1 MLDRNAIQLS
11 TTQPPS
17 SAIEQADVMSLSLL
31 FSLGRYYLD
40 IPFDQSNPIWK
51 INKPTTQL
59 EVPHFLLLEQVGN
72 PVGNAT
78 QQPLTALQTA
88 LSACHAPGQ
97 YSLIFI
103 VASDGVQNR
112 IYFGVR
118 GHSSTNNSYQFVENL
133 GNFLQGNWPG
143 TRLKRCNNQESPLI
157 TSLHNMD
164 YAVALTGVPSLKP
177 GDGQG
182 YPQTLDRLMRGMR
195 GKKFAYVV
203 IAEPVNRTEVDGVIY
218 QCRNLLSLVHSLTK
232 MNLSLAETEGTSEGT
247 NTGGTKGTG
256 ISGMDT
262 DFTMS
267 LLLGANGLAEIF
279 PPAGLLAAFASMGLP
294 FLSSKLGWQ
303 KTQSNSENTSWGN
316 SFSKNFNLSRTI
328 GQEHINAHAQAVEAQ
343 LQRYTTRFE
352 QSGNM
357 GCWNVGTYL
366 LAQDP
371 ITAQQGATQLTSLL
385 NGEKSCFEP
394 MRLHDFN
401 PVWANGVQVAL
412 SDLRQPEIEISVVN
426 PQQGKDVQHPLGNLF
441 NGLTTPLNTEELA
454 LLVNLPRQEVPGVRV
469 MPTASFSLN
478 PPVTSDAAEI
488 HLGDLLDGGEPTPL
502 KYKLSLKS
510 LTKHTLV
517 TGINGSGKSTTCLK
531 MIREMLRLNIPFL
544 VIEPA
549 KTEYVEWAIAH
560 NQKLPPGSPDRIAI
574 YMPGEHSAQKMKEL
588 DPLILNPFDI
598 IWLGS
603 EEIPQVLAH
612 IDRLK
617 SIFNASFPM
626 QEVLPVLL
634 EEVLFATY
642 RKPFDWMADPLPDFS
657 TPRPTLT
664 QMLDKIR
671 PVIKGK
677 GYEEKIAD
685 NLIAALTTR
694 IHSLRQGWKKKL
706 FDQSQSTPWS
716 NLFDRPAVINISYL
730 GDDADK
736 SFTMALIL
744 QFLYE
749 YRQAQ
754 RDSPSFYQASVGSL
768 SHLLI
773 IEEAHRI
780 MLRTGQATM
789 EQANP
794 QAKVAEMF
802 SNILSEIRAY
812 GQGLLV
818 VDQIPSRLIPD
829 AIKNTNLKIVHRL
842 VAADDRQTM
851 GDCMG
856 LNPEQSAII
865 NRLRPGQ
872 AIAYGD
878 LDDAAAWIQVK
889 E

>member
-1 MLDRNAIQLS
+1 MPDHNSIQLHNS
-11 TTQPPS
+11 QPLS
-17 SAIEQADVMSLSLL
+17 SAIQQADVMSLSLL

-51 INKPTTQL
+51 INTPKTLL
-59 EVPHFLLLEQVGN
+59 EAPNFLLLEQVGN

-103 VASDGVQNR
+103 VTSDGVQNR

-118 GHSSTNNSYQFVENL
+118 GHSSIHNSYQFVENL
-133 GNFLQGNWPG
+133 GNFLQGNWSG
-143 TRLKRCNNQESPLI
+143 TRLRRCNNQESPI
-157 TSLHNMD
+157 DTSLHNMD

-195 GKKFAYVV
+195 GKKYAYVV

-218 QCRNLLSLVHSLTK
+218 QCRNLLGLVHSLTK
-232 MNLSLAETEGTSEGT
+232 MNLSLAETEGSSESI
-247 NTGGTKGTG
+247 NYGGSKGVST
-256 ISGMDT
+256 SGMNT

-303 KTQSNSENTSWGN
+303 KTQSDSENINWGN
-316 SFSKNFNLSRTI
+316 SFSSNFSLSRTI
-328 GQEHINAHAQAVEAQ
+328 GKEYINAHAQAVESQ
-343 LQRYTTRFE
+343 LERYTTRFE
-352 QSGNM
+352 QSENM

-371 ITAQQGATQLTSLL
+371 ITAQQGATQLKSLL

-394 MRLHDFN
+394 MRMHDLH
-401 PVWANGVQVAL
+401 PIWANGVQVAL
-412 SDLRQPEIEISVVN
+412 SDLRQPEIQISR
-426 PQQGKDVQHPLGNLF
+426 QQEKDIQHPLGNLF

-454 LLVNLPRQEVPGVRV
+454 LLVNLPRQEIPGVRV

-478 PPVTSDAAEI
+478 SPVSSLGAEI
-488 HLGDLLDGGEPTPL
+488 QLGDLLDGGEPTPL
-502 KYKLSLKS
+502 KYKISLKS
-510 LTKHTLV
+510 LTKHTLL

-531 MIREMLRLNIPFL
+531 IIREMLKVKIPFL

-560 NQKLPPGSPDRIAI
+560 NQKLPPDSPDRITI
-574 YMPGEHSAQKMKEL
+574 YMPGEHSAQKMQEL
-588 DPLILNPFDI
+588 EPLILNPFDI
-598 IWLGS
+598 IWLGT
-603 EEIPQVLAH
+603 EEIPQILSH

-617 SIFNASFPM
+617 SIFNGSFPM
-626 QEVLPVLL
+626 QEVLPILL

-642 RKPFDWMADPLPDFS
+642 RKPFDWLADPLPDFS
-657 TPRPTLT
+657 TSRPTLT

-694 IHSLRQGWKKKL
+694 IQSLRQGWKKKL
-706 FDQSQSTPWS
+706 FDQPKSTSWS
-716 NLFDRPAVINISYL
+716 TLFDRPAVINISYL

-754 RDSPSFYQASVGSL
+754 RDSPIFPKTSAGSL

-780 MLRTGQATM
+780 MLRTGQGTV

-818 VDQIPSRLIPD
+818 VDQVPSRLIPD

-878 LDDAAAWIQVK
+878 LDDAAAWIQVTT
-889 E
+889 

>member
-1 MLDRNAIQLS
+1 MLNNNSIQLYGTHS
-11 TTQPPS
+11 LS
-17 SAIEQADVMSLSLL
+17 SAIQQADVMSLSLL

-40 IPFDQSNPIWK
+40 IPIERTNPIWN
-51 INKPTTQL
+51 INKPTTLL
-59 EVPHFLLLEQVGN
+59 ETPHFLLLEQVGN
-72 PVGNAT
+72 PVVSAN

-103 VASDGVQNR
+103 VTSDGVQNR

-118 GHSSTNNSYQFVENL
+118 GHSSNSSYEFVENL

-143 TRLKRCNNQESPLI
+143 TRLRRCNHQESPLV

-218 QCRNLLSLVHSLTK
+218 QCRNLLGLVHSLTK
-232 MNLSLAETEGTSEGT
+232 MNLSLAETEGTTEGE
-247 NTGGTKGTG
+247 NTTVGKTES
-256 ISGMDT
+256 ISSMNT
-262 DFTMS
+262 DFTTS
-267 LLLGANGLAEIF
+267 LLLGANGLADLF
-279 PPAGLLAAFASMGLP
+279 PPAGLLAAFASVGLP
-294 FLSSKLGWQ
+294 FLSSKFGWQ
-303 KTQSNSENTSWGN
+303 QTQSDSKNITTGN
-316 SFSKNFNLSRTI
+316 SFSKNFSLSRTL
-328 GQEHINAHAQAVEAQ
+328 GKEYINAHAQAVEAQ
-343 LQRYTTRFE
+343 LQRYTNRFE
-352 QSGNM
+352 QSANM

-366 LAQDP
+366 LAGDLV
-371 ITAQQGATQLTSLL
+371 TAKQGATQLTSLL
-385 NGEKSCFEP
+385 NGEKSCFEA
-394 MRLHDFN
+394 MRLHDLH
-401 PVWANGVQVAL
+401 PVWTNGVQVAL
-412 SDLRQPEIEISVVN
+412 NDLRQPEISLAN
-426 PQQGKDVQHPLGNLF
+426 PQQKEDLQHPLGNLF

-488 HLGDLLDGGEPTPL
+488 NLGDLLDGGELTPL

-531 MIREMLRLNIPFL
+531 IIREMLKLNIPFL

-549 KTEYVEWAIAH
+549 KTEYVEWAISH
-560 NQKLPPGSPDRIAI
+560 NQKLPPESPDRIAI

-598 IWLGS
+598 IWLGT

-642 RKPFDWMADPLPDFS
+642 KKPFDWLADPLPDFS
-657 TPRPTLT
+657 TTRPTLT

-677 GYEEKIAD
+677 GYEDKIAD

-694 IHSLRQGWKKKL
+694 IQSLRQGWKKKL

-754 RDSPSFYQASVGSL
+754 RDSPKFPKPSVGSL

-780 MLRTGQATM
+780 MLRTGEATM

-818 VDQIPSRLIPD
+818 VDQVPSRLIPD

-878 LDDAAAWIQVK
+878 LDDAAGWIQITT
-889 E
+889 

>member
-1 MLDRNAIQLS
+1 MLDSNSIQLS
-11 TTQPPS
+11 TTQPLA
-17 SAIEQADVMSLSLL
+17 SAIQQADAMSLSLL

-40 IPFDQSNPIWK
+40 IPFSQNNSIWN
-51 INKPTTQL
+51 INTPTTNL
-59 EVPHFLLLEQVGN
+59 ETPHFLLLEQVGN
-72 PVGNAT
+72 PVAGAT
-78 QQPLTALQTA
+78 LQPLTALQTA

-103 VASDGVQNR
+103 VTSDGVQNR

-118 GHSSTNNSYQFVENL
+118 GHTPTQNSYQFVENL

-143 TRLKRCNNQESPLI
+143 TRLKRSDSP
-157 TSLHNMD
+157 TSFHNLE
-164 YAVALTGVPSLKP
+164 YAIALTGIPSLKP

-195 GKKFAYVV
+195 GKKFAYAV
-203 IAEPVNRTEVDGVIY
+203 IADPISRPEVDGTIY

-232 MNLSLAETEGTSEGT
+232 MNLSLAETEGTSEST
-247 NTGGTKGTG
+247 NSGGSKGKS
-256 ISGMDT
+256 ISGMNT

-267 LLLGANGLAEIF
+267 LLVGANGLAEIF

-294 FLSSKLGWQ
+294 FLSSKFGWQ
-303 KTQSNSENTSWGN
+303 KTQSDSENINWGN
-316 SFSKNFNLSRTI
+316 SFSQNFSLARTI
-328 GQEHINAHAQAVEAQ
+328 SKEYINAHAQAVENQ

-357 GCWNVGTYL
+357 GCWNVGIYL
-366 LAQDP
+366 LAKDP
-371 ITAQQGATQLTSLL
+371 ITAGQSATQLTSLL
-385 NGEKSCFEP
+385 NGEKSSFEP
-394 MRLHDFN
+394 MRSHDLH
-401 PVWANGVQVAL
+401 PAWASGVQTAL
-412 SDLRQPEIEISVVN
+412 SALRQPEISLAN
-426 PQQGKDVQHPLGNLF
+426 PQQKEDLQHPLGNLF

-478 PPVTSDAAEI
+478 PPADSDMAEI
-488 HLGDLLDGGEPTPL
+488 LLGDLLDGGEPTPL

-531 MIREMLRLNIPFL
+531 IIQEMLWLKIPFL

-549 KTEYVEWAIAH
+549 KTEYVEWAIAY
-560 NQKLPPGSPDRIAI
+560 NQKLPPESPDRIAI
-574 YMPGEHSAQKMKEL
+574 YMPGQHSAKTMKEL
-588 DPLILNPFDI
+588 ESLILNPFDI
-598 IWLGS
+598 IWLGT

-642 RKPFDWMADPLPDFS
+642 KKPFDWLADTLPDFN
-657 TPRPTLT
+657 TPRPNLT

-694 IHSLRQGWKKKL
+694 IQSLRHGWKKKL
-706 FDQSQSTPWS
+706 FDQPKSTPWS

-754 RDSPSFYQASVGSL
+754 RDSPTVVKNSANSL

-780 MLRTGQATM
+780 MLNTGQGTM

-818 VDQIPSRLIPD
+818 VDQVPSRLIPD

-878 LDDAAAWIQVK
+878 LDDAAAWIQVIK
-889 E
+889 

>member
-1 MLDRNAIQLS
+1 MTQETEIKLSSTLPLASPIQ
-11 TTQPPS
+11 
-17 SAIEQADVMSLSLL
+17 QADAMSLSLL

-40 IPFDQSNPIWK
+40 IPFSESNSIWNINTPK
-51 INKPTTQL
+51 IDL
-59 EVPHFLLLEQVGN
+59 ETPHFLLLEQVGN
-72 PVGNAT
+72 PVGSAT

-103 VASDGVQNR
+103 VTSDGTQNR
-112 IYFGVR
+112 VYFGVR
-118 GHSSTNNSYQFVENL
+118 GHNPTNNSYQFVENL

-143 TRLKRCNNQESPLI
+143 TRLKRSDPPISFHDLE
-157 TSLHNMD
+157 
-164 YAVALTGVPSLKP
+164 YAIALTGIPSLKP
-177 GDGQG
+177 GDIQG

-195 GKKFAYVV
+195 GKKFAYAV
-203 IAEPVNRTEVDGVIY
+203 IADPISRTEVDGVIH

-232 MNLSLAETEGTSEGT
+232 MNLSLAETEGTSDSTNSGGSIGT
-247 NTGGTKGTG
+247 STSSMNT
-256 ISGMDT
+256 DLN
-262 DFTMS
+262 MS
-267 LLLGANGLAEIF
+267 LLLGANGLADIF

-294 FLSSKLGWQ
+294 FLSSKFGWQ
-303 KTQSNSENTSWGN
+303 KTQSDSENTNWGN
-316 SFSKNFNLSRTI
+316 SFSKNFSLARTI
-328 GQEHINAHAQAVEAQ
+328 SKEYINAHAQAVETQ

-352 QSGNM
+352 QSSNM
-357 GCWNVGTYL
+357 GCWNVGIYL
-366 LAQDP
+366 LAKDS
-371 ITAQQGATQLTSLL
+371 ITAGQSATQLSSLL
-385 NGEKSCFEP
+385 NGENSSFEP
-394 MRLHDFN
+394 MRSHDLH
-401 PVWANGVQVAL
+401 PVWARGIQSAF
-412 SDLRQPEIEISVVN
+412 SAFTQPGISLGN
-426 PQQGKDVQHPLGNLF
+426 PQKQEKLQHPLGNLF

-454 LLVNLPRQEVPGVRV
+454 LLVNLPREEIPGVRV

-478 PPVTSDAAEI
+478 PPDDSDGSEI
-488 HLGDLLDGGEPTPL
+488 DLGDVLDGGEPTAV
-502 KYKLSLKS
+502 KYKMSLRS

-531 MIREMLRLNIPFL
+531 IIQEMLRLEVPFL

-560 NQKLPPGSPDRIAI
+560 NQKLPPDSPERIAI
-574 YMPGEHSAQKMKEL
+574 YMPGEHSDKKKQEL
-588 DPLILNPFDI
+588 EPLILNPFDI
-598 IWLGS
+598 VWLNS
-603 EEIPQVLAH
+603 EDIPQVLAH

-626 QEVLPVLL
+626 QEILPVLL
-634 EEVLFATY
+634 EEVLFVTY
-642 RKPFDWMADPLPDFS
+642 KKPFDWLADTLPDFNTS
-657 TPRPTLT
+657 RPNLT
-664 QMLDKIR
+664 QMLDKVR

-685 NLIAALTTR
+685 NLIAALMTR
-694 IHSLRQGWKKKL
+694 IQSLRYGWKKKL
-706 FDQSQSTPWS
+706 FDQPKSTPWAH
-716 NLFDRPAVINISYL
+716 LFDRPAVINISHL

-754 RDSPSFYQASVGSL
+754 RDSPSVSKDSASPL
-768 SHLLI
+768 AHLLI

-780 MLRTGQATM
+780 MLRTGQSTM

-818 VDQIPSRLIPD
+818 VDQVPSRLIPD

-865 NRLRPGQ
+865 NRLKPGQ

-878 LDDAAAWIQVK
+878 LDDAAAWIKVINIGEK
-889 E
+889 S